1 MQTCRNNRIGLRSGT
16 VLIVTIWVIM
26 VLTGLVFVF
35 ARTMRVSAF
44 TAANSVASQ
53 QAEIL
58 ADGALHCARALVESG
73 EDLEDETLDD
83 LYDTVHVGQGYY
95 WLLRPD
101 LEDDRRN
108 DYGLLDE
115 SSKINLN
122 SANLEMLQ
130 KLPEMT
136 AELAASIIDWRDQD
150 SDLTEGGAE
159 GEYYLLQADPYECKN
174 APLETVEEVLLIQ
187 GASKDILFGEDT
199 NNNGMLDDNENDGD
213 DSEPSDNQNGS
224 LDRGLYDY
232 VTVYSVE
239 KNVDAE
245 GNARV
250 NINEVDERTKLNDM
264 LTETFDEERALAI
277 MSAFPM
283 NPSFSS
289 VLDYYYRSSMSQEE
303 FEQVADKL
311 TTSDEE
317 EVMGLVNI
325 NRAPKPVLLCLP
337 SLEESDADSLITKRS
352 SSNTALDSV
361 AWVLDVLDQSKA
373 VAIGEFI
380 TTHAYQYRADIV
392 SVSNNGRAFRRYV
405 AILDTLQTPARI
417 KYWKSL
423 THMGWPLERDIL
435 TTLRSG
441 EALD

>member
-1 MQTCRNNRIGLRSGT
+1 
-16 VLIVTIWVIM
+16 M

-44 TAANSVASQ
+44 TAANAVAAQ
-53 QAEIL
+53 QAESL

-73 EDLEDETLDD
+73 EDLDDEDLDD
-83 LYDTVHVGQGYY
+83 LYDTVHIGQGYY

-101 LEDDRRN
+101 LEDDRQN
-108 DYGLLDE
+108 DYGLVDE

-122 SANLEMLQ
+122 SASLEMLQ
-130 KLPEMT
+130 KLPGMT

-159 GEYYLLQADPYECKN
+159 SEYYLLQADPYECKN

-199 NNNGMLDDNENDGD
+199 NNNGKLDDNENDGD

-224 LDRGLYDY
+224 LDSGLYDY
-232 VTVYSVE
+232 VTVHSVD

-245 GNARV
+245 GNPRL
-250 NINEVDERTKLNDM
+250 NINDTENRSKLIEM
-264 LTETFDEERALAI
+264 LTEAFDEDRALAI
-277 MSAFPM
+277 VTAQVGS
-283 NPSFSS
+283 NFSS

-317 EVMGLVNI
+317 EITGLVNV

-337 SLEESDADSLITKRS
+337 SLEESDVDSLIAKRS
-352 SSNTALDSV
+352 ASSTELDSI
-361 AWVLDVLDQSKA
+361 AWVVDVLDQNKA

-380 TTHAYQYRADIV
+380 STHAYQYRADIV

-405 AILDTLQTPARI
+405 TVLDTLQTPARV

-435 TTLRSG
+435 TALRSG
-441 EALD
+441 ETLD

>member
-1 MQTCRNNRIGLRSGT
+1 MHTYRNKRVAGT

-44 TAANSVASQ
+44 TAANAVASQ
-53 QAEIL
+53 QAETL

-73 EDLEDETLDD
+73 EDLDDEDLDD

-101 LEDDRRN
+101 LENDRQN
-108 DYGLLDE
+108 DYGLVDE

-122 SANLEMLQ
+122 SATLEMLQ

-159 GEYYLLQADPYECKN
+159 SEYYLLQADPYECKN

-199 NNNGMLDDNENDGD
+199 NNNGRLDDNENDGD

-224 LDRGLYDY
+224 LEGGLYDY

-245 GNARV
+245 GNARI
-250 NINEVDERTKLNDM
+250 NIDEADNRSQLIDM
-264 LTETFDEERALAI
+264 LTEAFDEDRALAI
-277 MSAFPM
+277 VAGQVGSD
-283 NPSFSS
+283 FSS

-317 EVMGLVNI
+317 EITGLVNV

-337 SLEESDADSLITKRS
+337 SLEESDVDSLIAKRS
-352 SSNTALDSV
+352 SASTELDSI
-361 AWVLDVLDQSKA
+361 AWVVDVLDQNKA

-380 TTHAYQYRADIV
+380 STHAYQYRADIV

-405 AILDTLQTPARI
+405 SILDTLQTPTRI